1 MTGQQAITEI
11 CKMLATGNVG
21 VQIFK
26 NRRKNNFSGSE
37 YIVVNHLSFSQE
49 SGLQEGYA
57 NINIHVKD
65 VDSGE
70 PDSGRIDQISALVL
84 PLFKETEDAEG
95 NVYTVRLG
103 AEFSLYDDSFFP
115 DEDGTSYQ
123 NFKIK
128 VLYNN

>member
-11 CKMLATGNVG
+11 CKMLASGNVG
-21 VQIFK
+21 VRIFK
-26 NRRKNNFSGSE
+26 NRERETSPVPNTSLSIIFHFHKKE
-37 YIVVNHLSFSQE
+37 Y
-49 SGLQEGYA
+49 LQYGYA

-65 VDSGE
+65 ADTGE
-70 PDSGRIDQISALVL
+70 PDSGRIDQIAALVL
-84 PLFKETEDAEG
+84 TLFKETEDAEG

-123 NFKIK
+123 NFK
-128 VLYNN
+128 N

>member
-11 CKMLATGNVG
+11 CKMLASGNIG

-26 NRRKNNFSGSE
+26 NRREINFSASE
-37 YIVVNHLSFSQE
+37 YIVVNHLSFPQE

-65 VDSGE
+65 ADTGE
-70 PDSGRIDQISALVL
+70 PDSGRIDQIAASVL

-103 AEFSLYDDSFFP
+103 AEFSVYDDSFFP

-128 VLYNN
+128 VLYHN

>member
-11 CKMLATGNVG
+11 CKMIAAGNVG
-21 VQIFK
+21 VEIFK

-37 YIVVNHLSFSQE
+37 YIVVNHLSFPQE

-84 PLFKETEDAEG
+84 PLFKETEDVEG
-95 NVYTVRLG
+95 DIYTVRLG
-103 AEFSLYDDSFFP
+103 AEFSVYDDSFFP
-115 DEDGTSYQ
+115 DDDGTSYQ

-128 VLYNN
+128 VLYYN

>member
-11 CKMLATGNVG
+11 CKMLASGKVG
-21 VQIFK
+21 VRIFK
-26 NRRKNNFSGSE
+26 NRRETNFSGDE
-37 YIVVNHLSFSQE
+37 YIVVNHLPFPQE
-49 SGLQEGYA
+49 SGLHEGYA

-65 VDSGE
+65 VATGE
-70 PDSGRIDQISALVL
+70 PDSGRIDQISAIVL

-95 NVYTVRLG
+95 NVYTARSG

>member
-11 CKMLATGNVG
+11 CKMLASGNVG
-21 VQIFK
+21 VRIFK
-26 NRRKNNFSGSE
+26 NRRERNFSGSE
-37 YIVVNHLSFSQE
+37 YIVVNHLSFPQE
-49 SGLQEGYA
+49 SGLQYGYA

-65 VDSGE
+65 ADTGE
-70 PDSGRIDQISALVL
+70 PDSGRIDQIAALVL
-84 PLFKETEDAEG
+84 TLFKETEDAEG

-103 AEFSLYDDSFFP
+103 AESLYDDSFFP

-128 VLYNN
+128 VLYYN

>member
-11 CKMLATGNVG
+11 CKILAAGNVG
-21 VQIFK
+21 VRIFK
-26 NRRKNNFSGSE
+26 NRRETNFSGSE
-37 YIVVNHLSFSQE
+37 YIVVNHLSFPQE
-49 SGLQEGYA
+49 SGLQYGYD

-65 VDSGE
+65 ADTGE
-70 PDSGRIDQISALVL
+70 PDSGRIDHISALVL

-95 NVYTVRLG
+95 NIYTARLG

-123 NFKIK
+123 NYKIK
-128 VLYNN
+128 VSYYN

>member
-11 CKMLATGNVG
+11 CKMLASGNVG

-37 YIVVNHLSFSQE
+37 YIVANHLSFPQE
-49 SGLQEGYA
+49 SGLQYGYA

-65 VDSGE
+65 VDTGE

-84 PLFKETEDAEG
+84 PLFKEEKDAEG

-103 AEFSLYDDSFFP
+103 AEFSLYDDSFSP

-128 VLYNN
+128 VLYYN

>member
-11 CKMLATGNVG
+11 CKMLAAGKVG
-21 VQIFK
+21 VRIFK
-26 NRRKNNFSGSE
+26 NRRGTNFSGLE
-37 YIVVNHLSFSQE
+37 YIVVNHLPFPQE

-65 VDSGE
+65 VATGE
-70 PDSGRIDQISALVL
+70 PDSGRIDQISTLVL

-103 AEFSLYDDSFFP
+103 AEFSVYDDSFFP

-128 VLYNN
+128 VTYYN

>member
-26 NRRKNNFSGSE
+26 NRRETNFSGSE
-37 YIVVNHLSFSQE
+37 YIVVNHLPFPQE

-65 VDSGE
+65 SDSGE
-70 PDSGRIDQISALVL
+70 PDSGRIDQISALVQV
-84 PLFKETEDAEG
+84 LFKETKDAEG
-95 NVYTVRLG
+95 NVYTARLG
-103 AEFSLYDDSFFP
+103 AEFSVYDDSFFP

-128 VLYNN
+128 VTYYN

>member
-11 CKMLATGNVG
+11 CKMLASGKVG
-21 VQIFK
+21 VRIFK
-26 NRRKNNFSGSE
+26 NRRETNFSGPE
-37 YIVVNHLSFSQE
+37 YIVVNHLPFPQE

-65 VDSGE
+65 MATGE
-70 PDSGRIDQISALVL
+70 PDSGRIDEISASIL
-84 PLFKETEDAEG
+84 PLFKEIEDAEG

-103 AEFSLYDDSFFP
+103 AEFSVYDDSFFP

-128 VLYNN
+128 VTYYN

>member
-11 CKMLATGNVG
+11 CKMLDAGNVG
-21 VQIFK
+21 IQIFK
-26 NRRKNNFSGSE
+26 NRREVNFSGSE
-37 YIVVNHLSFSQE
+37 YIVVNHLPFPQE
-49 SGLQEGYA
+49 CGLQEGYA
-57 NINIHVKD
+57 NINIHAKD
-65 VDSGE
+65 TDTSE

-95 NVYTVRLG
+95 NIYTARLG
-103 AEFSLYDDSFFP
+103 AEFSLYDDSFVP

-128 VLYNN
+128 VTYYN

>member
-11 CKMLATGNVG
+11 CKMLDAGNVG
-21 VQIFK
+21 IQIFK
-26 NRRKNNFSGSE
+26 NRREVNFSGSE
-37 YIVVNHLSFSQE
+37 YIVVNPLPFPQE

-65 VDSGE
+65 SDSGE
-70 PDSGRIDQISALVL
+70 PDSGRIDQISTLVL
-84 PLFKETEDAEG
+84 SLFKKTEDAEG
-95 NVYTVRLG
+95 NVYTARLG
-103 AEFSLYDDSFFP
+103 AEFSLYDDSFFS

-128 VLYNN
+128 VTYYN

>member
-11 CKMLATGNVG
+11 CKMIAAGNVG
-21 VQIFK
+21 VEIFK
-26 NRRKNNFSGSE
+26 NRRKNNFFGSE
-37 YIVVNHLSFSQE
+37 YIVVNHLSFPQE

-84 PLFKETEDAEG
+84 PLFKETEDVEG
-95 NVYTVRLG
+95 DIYTVRLG
-103 AEFSLYDDSFFP
+103 AEFSVYDDSFFP
-115 DEDGTSYQ
+115 DDDGTSYQ

-128 VLYNN
+128 VLYYN

>member
-1 MTGQQAITEI
+1 M
-11 CKMLATGNVG
+11 K
-21 VQIFK
+21 IFK
-26 NRRKNNFSGSE
+26 NRRETNFSGSE
-37 YIVVNHLSFSQE
+37 YIVVNHLSFPQE
-49 SGLQEGYA
+49 SGLQYGYA

-65 VDSGE
+65 ADTGE
-70 PDSGRIDQISALVL
+70 PDSGRIDQIATLVL

-103 AEFSLYDDSFFP
+103 AEFSIYDDSFFP

-128 VLYNN
+128 VLYYN

>member
-11 CKMLATGNVG
+11 CKMLASGNVG
-21 VQIFK
+21 VRIFK
-26 NRRKNNFSGSE
+26 NRREINFSGSE
-37 YIVVNHLSFSQE
+37 YIVVNHLSFPQE
-49 SGLQEGYA
+49 SGLQYGYA

-65 VDSGE
+65 ADTGE
-70 PDSGRIDQISALVL
+70 PDSGRINQLAALVL

-103 AEFSLYDDSFFP
+103 VEFSLYDDSFFP

-128 VLYNN
+128 VLYYN

>member
-37 YIVVNHLSFSQE
+37 YIVVNHLPFPQE

-57 NINIHVKD
+57 NINIHVKNID
-65 VDSGE
+65 TGE

-84 PLFKETEDAEG
+84 PLFKETKDAEE
-95 NVYTVRLG
+95 NAFTIRLG

-128 VLYNN
+128 VLYYN

>member
-11 CKMLATGNVG
+11 CKMLASGKVG
-21 VQIFK
+21 VRIFK
-26 NRRKNNFSGSE
+26 NRRETNFSGPE
-37 YIVVNHLSFSQE
+37 YIVVNHLPFPQE

-65 VDSGE
+65 MATGE
-70 PDSGRIDQISALVL
+70 PDSGRIDEISASVL

-103 AEFSLYDDSFFP
+103 AEFSVYDDSFFP

-128 VLYNN
+128 VTYYN